1 VKILLLI
8 KDMPYDETVVSYG
21 GLIAR
26 ATQASITLLH
36 VALKQ
41 ADPATGERILAR
53 ACEMLPDLAVNT
65 RVRRGDTTGRILAEL
80 KDGDYDMVVVG
91 THRDTIL
98 KQYFLGSV
106 AHAVIRRAP
115 ASVLVAKQAKPS
127 LKRLLICTGGIEV
140 SELVVKTSARLAEAL
155 QAEATL
161 LHVVHSVPSMYTG
174 LSEFEETLPE
184 LLQTDTPLARHL
196 RLSAEILAQRGIQ
209 AKLQL
214 RRGVTEH
221 EILREVR
228 LREYDLIAMGTTG
241 AAGRVKGWLLT
252 DVTRQVID
260 QSPISVLVVR

>member
-1 VKILLLI
+1 
-8 KDMPYDETVVSYG
+8 
-21 GLIAR
+21 
-26 ATQASITLLH
+26 
-36 VALKQ
+36 
-41 ADPATGERILAR
+41 
-53 ACEMLPDLAVNT
+53 
-65 RVRRGDTTGRILAEL
+65 
-80 KDGDYDMVVVG
+80 
-91 THRDTIL
+91 
-98 KQYFLGSV
+98 
-106 AHAVIRRAP
+106 
-115 ASVLVAKQAKPS
+115 
-127 LKRLLICTGGIEV
+127 
-140 SELVVKTSARLAEAL
+140 
-155 QAEATL
+155 
-161 LHVVHSVPSMYTG
+161 VPSMYTG